1 MRTVGYLYG
10 KKFGLK
16 IAWVNQKE
24 GDKGHIQ
31 LGKPAVQGK
40 DPNGR
45 PVVCEGEM
53 GLCQNEEGAPWDG
66 TDQTTVFQVAVSF
79 L

>member
-1 MRTVGYLYG
+1 M
-10 KKFGLK
+10 
-16 IAWVNQKE
+16 
-24 GDKGHIQ
+24 
-31 LGKPAVQGK
+31 QGK